1 MSDLSDSM
9 NGLVSDKK
17 GRRFYSANIP
27 VNNSQGDSVNPPN
40 PNYNKEDQEEI
51 SLTFEQN
58 LICGTAIPINL
69 SGIPERFSHRVLLE
83 NKLAQEVLEQMSEA
97 PSYHPPI
104 EIKKLLEDSGM
115 HIVDLEED
123 ASNLGM
129 NYHLE

>member
-69 SGIPERFSHRVLLE
+69 TNLGRFNQKAKREKGELRG
-83 NKLAQEVLEQMSEA
+83 
-97 PSYHPPI
+97 
-104 EIKKLLEDSGM
+104 DSGM
-115 HIVDLEED
+115 HIVDLENETSD
-123 ASNLGM
+123 
-129 NYHLE
+129 LENDYLF

>member
-1 MSDLSDSM
+1 MSDLSDLKR
-9 NGLVSDKK
+9 GLNSDKP
-17 GRRFYSANIP
+17 GRRYYSAN
-27 VNNSQGDSVNPPN
+27 NSVKSFHETEINP
-40 PNYNKEDQEEI
+40 PNYNKGHQEEI
-51 SLTFEQN
+51 SYPFEQN

-69 SGIPERFSHRVLLE
+69 SGLPERFSHRVLLE